1 MDLNYQKVC
10 ANLLKDLPQKMG
22 SVIERR
28 FGLGEGNRETLE
40 AIGQTYGITRERVR
54 QIEKEGFSKIS
65 LDCSECQ
72 NTFKHFND
80 TLRASGDLG
89 EENTLLSSL
98 GGDKNR
104 NQVFFL
110 LNLSDDFDRSSE
122 DDDFHSFWTKDS
134 KSTDTAKKVVNL
146 TLKQLKK
153 EGSPSSLENLF
164 DSQKVELVK
173 VSSKLNKKVFDSYL
187 GISKKIQKNQEDQI
201 GLSNWVEINPK
212 GIKDK
217 AYLVLKK
224 EGDSLHFTK
233 VASLIE
239 ESPYFS
245 QKKIHTATVHNELIK
260 DDRFV
265 LVGRGLYA
273 LKEWGYEPGV
283 VRDIISK
290 VLVNANKPLTKED
303 ILKEVL
309 GQRVVKENT
318 VSLNLQNRNYF
329 LKDSEGRYTV
339 KES

>member
-10 ANLLKDLPQKMG
+10 SNLLKNLPQKM
-22 SVIERR
+22 SAVIERR
-28 FGLGEGNRETLE
+28 FGLEKGNRETLE

-54 QIEKEGFSKIS
+54 QIEKEGFSKIDLTS
-65 LDCSECQ
+65 ADCQ
-72 NTFKHFND
+72 KVFKYFND
-80 TLRASGDLG
+80 SLKASGDLE
-89 EENTLLSSL
+89 EENTLLTSL
-98 GGDKNR
+98 GGEKSR
-104 NQVFFL
+104 SQVFFL
-110 LNLSDDFDRSSE
+110 LNLSDNFNRSSE
-122 DDDFHSFWTKDS
+122 DDNFHSFWTKDL

-153 EGSPSSLENLF
+153 DGTPSSLENLY
-164 DSQKVELVK
+164 DSQKNELVR
-173 VSSKLNKKVFDSYL
+173 VSSRLNKKVFDSYL
-187 GISKKIQKNQEDQI
+187 GISKKIQKNPENQI

-224 EGDSLHFTK
+224 EGNSLHFTK
-233 VASLIE
+233 VAFLIE

-290 VLVNANKPLTKED
+290 VLVDAKKPLFKED
-303 ILKEVL
+303 ILKGVL
-309 GQRVVKENT
+309 NQRVVKENT
-318 VSLNLQNRNYF
+318 VSLNLQNRDHF
-329 LKDSEGRYTV
+329 LRDSEGRYTV
-339 KES
+339 KEA